1 MTTVTTASSPL
12 EGHARSIVRALL
24 LGGPRSRTDL
34 AAQLSLSAGSLTRLS
49 KPLIES
55 GIINEQ
61 PTTEHPAAI
70 GRPSV
75 PLAFN
80 HTKYRFIG
88 IKLTKTHA
96 YAARTLADA
105 RIEEL
110 LTREL
115 DSTSVDHCLA
125 VITELTA
132 ELTNNCAVTPYALGI
147 TLGGHVTN
155 YSHVTHADHL
165 EWNDIPL
172 ADLAQQATG
181 LPTVVANDI
190 EAHTEA
196 THWFGEGVGTNTFAL
211 FTLGA
216 GIGYG
221 LITHGQVVTNSE
233 AGYSLLSHFPLE
245 SKQLHTYEQALGAPQ
260 TGQRVFDSEC
270 GHYACATSLLTLAE
284 LERRATR
291 VLNRPVTFDQL
302 IQLAAA
308 GDPTAKQIVDASGYA
323 LGTMFAAIANLTLPQ
338 RIVVGGEACE
348 LARTAN
354 AAVQQ
359 GLHDHRDTRTTDPEI
374 RLQDPDLALWTRGA
388 AVVAMHN
395 TLVGRE

>member
-1 MTTVTTASSPL
+1 M
-12 EGHARSIVRALL
+12 RALL
-24 LGGPRSRTDL
+24 VDGPRSRTDL
-34 AAQLSLSAGSLTRLS
+34 ATQLDLSAGSLTRLS
-49 KPLIES
+49 KPLIED

-61 PTTEHPAAI
+61 PSTEQPASI

-80 HTKYRFIG
+80 HTRYRFIG

-96 YAARTLADA
+96 YAALTLADA
-105 RIEEL
+105 RIEQL

-115 DSTSVDHCLA
+115 PSTAPEDCIHIIANLVKTLSAASA
-125 VITELTA
+125 VPPH
-132 ELTNNCAVTPYALGI
+132 AVGI

-155 YSHVTHADHL
+155 YRHVTHADHL
-165 EWNDIPL
+165 DWNDVPL
-172 ADLAQQATG
+172 AQLVEQATS

-190 EAHTEA
+190 EAHTES
-196 THWFGEGVGTNTFAL
+196 TLWFGEGVGTQTFAL

-221 LITHGQVVTNSE
+221 LITHGQVVTNPE

-245 SKQLHTYEQALGAPQ
+245 SAQIRAYEDQLASTHKARA
-260 TGQRVFDSEC
+260 FDSGC
-270 GHYACATSLLTLAE
+270 GHYACATSMLTLFE
-284 LERRATR
+284 LEQRAAHT
-291 VLNRPVTFDQL
+291 LGRPVSFQQL
-302 IQLAAA
+302 LALATA
-308 GDPTAKQIVDASGYA
+308 GDPQAQAIVDSSGYA
-323 LGTMFAAIANLTLPQ
+323 LGTMFAAITNLTLPQ

-348 LARTAN
+348 LASVARTA
-354 AAVQQ
+354 VLQ
-359 GLHDHRDTRTTDPEI
+359 GLHDHRDQRATDPEI

-395 TLVGRE
+395 TLVGRD